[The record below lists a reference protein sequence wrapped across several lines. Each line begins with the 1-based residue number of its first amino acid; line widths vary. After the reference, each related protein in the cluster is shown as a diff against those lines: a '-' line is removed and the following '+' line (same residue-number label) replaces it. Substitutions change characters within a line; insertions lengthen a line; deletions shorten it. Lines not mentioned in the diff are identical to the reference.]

1 MKVTSR
7 VSPSARSWKSE
18 PGSKVKVP
26 SLLLVTEPSAGE
38 LVMAKVWVSA
48 ESSSVSE
55 KLAVTVL
62 PSSVALMET
71 APATGRSLVP
81 VTVTVTVASELVAL
95 SAPELSEAV

>member
-7 VSPSARSWKSE
+7 VWPAARSWKSE

-26 SLLLVTEPSAGE
+26 SSLLVTEPSAGE
-38 LVMAKVWVSA
+38 LVMEKVCVSA

-81 VTVTVTVASELVAL
+81 VTVMVAVLAVVVVPSETL
-95 SAPELSEAV
+95 